1 MHAVW
6 INAPQWCAW
15 KRKKEK
21 KRWSSTGFCRRAN
34 FIYLSLNDL
43 PLHITNTKVVC
54 QLFADDNSIHTCGC
68 RINQI
73 FSSRRLND
81 VAKWCH
87 ENSMIIYPR
96 KTKNVLLAS
105 RYIHQC
111 KPLMLTLGT
120 SITEQ
125 VREHGVLGVTL
136 DEELKWQSHIDGV
149 NKQLEIYF
157 CLASL
162 STM

>member
-1 MHAVW
+1 
-6 INAPQWCAW
+6 
-15 KRKKEK
+15 
-21 KRWSSTGFCRRAN
+21 
-34 FIYLSLNDL
+34 
-43 PLHITNTKVVC
+43 
-54 QLFADDNSIHTCGC
+54 
-68 RINQI
+68 
-73 FSSRRLND
+73 
-81 VAKWCH
+81 
-87 ENSMIIYPR
+87 
-96 KTKNVLLAS
+96 
-105 RYIHQC
+105 
-111 KPLMLTLGT
+111 MLTLGT